1 MPKRT
6 CTIHGHSPLV
16 AGIPPT
22 NLRVLWFTT
31 WFKLSAVLILLSCTF
46 STANGLPQYPVIC
59 ANFRDFRAPV
69 FQVAFKAI
77 FFVFLFTL
85 TLKRSDLPCTLNVF
99 GASMELQY
107 LASTCSFSSIII
119 TNVFLNKITQNK
131 VFKKGILV
139 GKIAQKTVWR
149 SAFFVNSALMSKI
162 HSYKLLFRQFCPLGC
177 SSIEEDRRRDERE
190 NVQPSGSSLM
200 KKDWRLDCCFRISLV
215 LTCNFLRLC
224 VAVADALSSLWSC
237 YGCLEL
243 RFAKRSR
250 IVFQCLARV
259 KSPSYLQNGSV
270 LNHHNL

>member
-131 VFKKGILV
+131 VFKKAFWWAKLPKKQSEGVRFLLILHSCQKYTPTNCFFGNFAHLV
-139 GKIAQKTVWR
+139 VVLSKKTKEETKGKTFNLQALHWWR
-149 SAFFVNSALMSKI
+149 KI
-162 HSYKLLFRQFCPLGC
+162 
-177 SSIEEDRRRDERE
+177 D
-190 NVQPSGSSLM
+190 
-200 KKDWRLDCCFRISLV
+200 V
-215 LTCNFLRLC
+215 LT
-224 VAVADALSSLWSC
+224 VV
-237 YGCLEL
+237 LEYPL
-243 RFAKRSR
+243 YLLAIFFAF
-250 IVFQCLARV
+250 VWQ
-259 KSPSYLQNGSV
+259 LQM
-270 LNHHNL
+270 L